1 MKHYA
6 GNCELSCKPKR
17 TQKPMG
23 SAPAPGTGYR
33 ANNATAL
40 SQCGNLNAAV
50 FKPRKAGSFRFDAA
64 TRPTAPEAGALPVF

>member
-1 MKHYA
+1 
-6 GNCELSCKPKR
+6 
-17 TQKPMG
+17 MG